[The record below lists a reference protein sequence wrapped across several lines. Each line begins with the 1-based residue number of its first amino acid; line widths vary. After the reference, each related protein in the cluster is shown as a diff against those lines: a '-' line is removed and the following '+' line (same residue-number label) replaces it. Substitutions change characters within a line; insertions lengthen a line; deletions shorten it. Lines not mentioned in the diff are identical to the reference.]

1 MNSKADANVDAN
13 TIVNTNDNVDSDL
26 NTITHRNLSNSNIDD
41 GDFKPDNK
49 ESDEIQNELKCQYH
63 PDLKLAKH
71 FNRTEKKY

>member
-41 GDFKPDNK
+41 GDLKPDNK
-49 ESDEIQNELKCQYH
+49 ESY
-63 PDLKLAKH
+63 
-71 FNRTEKKY
+71 